1 MIASGVHSSS
11 PIPDKLS
18 TNRDSQ
24 FSRLAH
30 NFGMGRMDNCA
41 SYRIGAVTVRFAS
54 LLAAATLAGLVAGL
68 PAAAE
73 PRAVMELFTS
83 QGCSSCPPAD
93 KLLGELAERDDL
105 LALSLPV
112 DYWDYLGWKDTLAS
126 HDYSE
131 RQREYAQSRG
141 DGEVYTPQAVIN
153 GNQNVVGSDRAAVET
168 ALKQAAEQGFPV
180 SIGLTTDADAVTV
193 KIGAAA
199 GATPNRG
206 TIWLVM
212 YDRSVSV
219 PIERGENSGR
229 TLIYSNVV
237 RKLRPIAMWRGE
249 AMSIDLPRSEMN
261 QAKVARCAVLLQSE
275 KPGGLPGPIL
285 GAASI
290 YYEH

>member
-1 MIASGVHSSS
+1 MPDWYAVTAKIAS
-11 PIPDKLS
+11 
-18 TNRDSQ
+18 
-24 FSRLAH
+24 FS
-30 NFGMGRMDNCA
+30 
-41 SYRIGAVTVRFAS
+41 
-54 LLAAATLAGLVAGL
+54 AAAALAGLALSG
-68 PAAAE
+68 PATAE

-93 KLLGELAERDDL
+93 KLLGELAERKDV

-141 DGEVYTPQAVIN
+141 DGAVYTPQAVIN
-153 GNQNVVGSDRAAVET
+153 GSEDLVGSDRAAVET
-168 ALKQAAEQGFPV
+168 ALKQATDK
-180 SIGLTTDADAVTV
+180 GLSVPITLSSAGDATTV

-212 YDRSVSV
+212 YDRSVTV
-219 PIERGENSGR
+219 PIGRGENSGR
-229 TLIYSNVV
+229 TITYSNVV
-237 RKLRPIAMWRGE
+237 RKLRPIAMWKGAE
-249 AMSIDLPRSEMN
+249 MTIDLPRSEMD
-261 QAKVARCAVLLQSE
+261 QAKVARCAVLLQAE

-290 YYEH
+290 YYER